1 MTSKEI
7 PPRDEVEKYEDTRI
21 LQPSEEKLSEQKAQE
36 ATERVIEEKGYLSQQ
51 DKARIAEIE
60 SSFKPDTS
68 ERIAEIHSIA
78 RQKPLGDETWSSS
91 KSEYVAPKPYNTN
104 KGVWGGLKRAALG
117 LTALF
122 GVTVASEAKGVEK
135 NPSDST
141 KGNIEVNFNAA
152 RKVQEIAPDYTKVKK
167 DNKTYGYKIENGS
180 KKELPK
186 ATATAGSVETQ
197 AYINTLIKHLQ
208 NGISPEE
215 LVEEGYIS
223 SDRMEEFRKY
233 YVAPKADVVYIES
246 EQEQPKEVDGPQWAK
261 MSNRYWLNNRAVGDG
276 VFEVRKS
283 DNKSQGGTDIDIYQP
298 AFKLNFIYPNGEP
311 TGESITIPGGEV
323 QNYLVAGTTNF
334 KSEQAYAEAMEKFG
348 GKSIAYAFTGKEIAD
363 GTTLK

>member
-1 MTSKEI
+1 MTSQEI

-21 LQPSEEKLSEQKAQE
+21 LQSSEEKLSEQKAQE

-60 SSFKPDTS
+60 SSFKPDSS

-91 KSEYVAPKPYNTN
+91 TEYSAAKTQSTN

-141 KGNIEVNFNAA
+141 KGNKTEVNFNTA
-152 RKVQEIAPDYTKVKK
+152 RKVKEIPSDYETVIKDGIKYGVKVTESKEPAAPTTKATFEVKK
-167 DNKTYGYKIENGS
+167 RAPQNAHHSSS
-180 KKELPK
+180 KSFFKK
-186 ATATAGSVETQ
+186 ATPAHA
-197 AYINTLIKHLQ
+197 
-208 NGISPEE
+208 
-215 LVEEGYIS
+215 
-223 SDRMEEFRKY
+223 
-233 YVAPKADVVYIES
+233 VAQPKENVTSDVVYIEA
-246 EQEQPKEVDGPQWAK
+246 EQEQPKEISLPKFAEDVQ
-261 MSNRYWLNNRAVGDG
+261 RYYGANGHAVGDG
-276 VFEVRKS
+276 AYTVRES
-283 DNKSQGGTDIDIYQP
+283 MDETQGGTVNTYDRTFRLDLIDEMG
-298 AFKLNFIYPNGEP
+298 NP
-311 TGESITIPGGEV
+311 TDTSIVIPGAEL
-323 QNYLVAGTTNF
+323 QHYLVSNSTHF
-334 KSEQAYAEAMEKFG
+334 KSPKDFEEAKQKYSVKKG
-348 GKSIAYAFTGKEIAD
+348 STTYAFTGKEIAD